1 MTTEST
7 VKAPRGA
14 LLWTGRVVTLLTV
27 LFLAFDSGAKIF
39 EAGPA
44 VKGSIQLGFPA
55 TATAGIGVL
64 LALLV
69 LLYVVPRTA
78 VVGAV
83 LLTGYLGGAV
93 AIHVRAGN
101 GAFPIVFTLAFGGLV
116 WAGLAL
122 RRPEVPRALLGRP

>member
-1 MTTEST
+1 MTTESSAKSPT
-7 VKAPRGA
+7 RA
-14 LLWTGRVVTLLTV
+14 LLWTGRVVTCVTV
-27 LFLAFDSGAKIF
+27 LFLAFDSGAKLL
-39 EAGPA
+39 EAEPA

-78 VVGAV
+78 AVGAL

-93 AIHVRAGN
+93 AIHVRAGS
-101 GAFPIVFTLAFGGLV
+101 GAFPILFTLAFGGLV

-122 RRPEVPRALLGRP
+122 RRPEIPRALLGRP

>member
-1 MTTEST
+1 MTTASP
-7 VKAPRGA
+7 VKAPRRA

-27 LFLAFDSGAKIF
+27 LFLIFDSGAKIL

-55 TATAGIGVL
+55 AATAGIGVL

-101 GAFPIVFTLAFGGLV
+101 GAFPIVFTLAFGALV

-122 RRPEVPRALLGRP
+122 RRPEVPRALLGRR

>member
-27 LFLAFDSGAKIF
+27 LFLAFDSGAKIV

-44 VKGSIQLGFPA
+44 VEGSIQLGFPA
-55 TATAGIGVL
+55 SATAGIGGL

-78 VVGAV
+78 VAGAV

-93 AIHVRAGN
+93 AIHLRAGN
-101 GAFPIVFTLAFGGLV
+101 GAFPIAFTLAFGGLV

-122 RRPEVPRALLGRP
+122 RRPEVARLLSGRP

>member
-1 MTTEST
+1 MTNEST

-27 LFLAFDSGAKIF
+27 LFLAFDSGAKIV

-44 VKGSIQLGFPA
+44 VRGSIQLGFPA
-55 TATAGIGVL
+55 SATVGIGGL

-78 VVGAV
+78 VAGAV
-83 LLTGYLGGAV
+83 LLTGYFGGAV
-93 AIHVRAGN
+93 AIHLRAGN
-101 GAFPIVFTLAFGGLV
+101 GAFPIAFTLAFGGLV

-122 RRPEVPRALLGRP
+122 RRPEVARLLSGRP

>member
-1 MTTEST
+1 MTTESN
-7 VKAPRGA
+7 VKAPRRA
-14 LLWTGRVVTLLTV
+14 LLWTGRVVTLLTA
-27 LFLAFDSGAKIF
+27 LFLAFDSGAKIL
-39 EAGPA
+39 EAEPA

-55 TATAGIGVL
+55 SATAGIGVL

-69 LLYVVPRTA
+69 VLYVLPRTA

-101 GAFPIVFTLAFGGLV
+101 GAFPIVFTLAFGALV

-122 RRPEVPRALLGRP
+122 RRPEIPRALLGRP